1 MKWKLLE
8 SDKNKKIKQSICKVY
23 TEIKEVL
30 EERTLRGVRRA
41 KERKIDRP
49 RVPTNESMKTYGKA
63 YQHKVSE
70 N

>member
-8 SDKNKKIKQSICKVY
+8 SNKKIKQSICKVY

-30 EERTLRGVRRA
+30 EERALRGVNRP

-49 RVPTNESMKTYGKA
+49 
-63 YQHKVSE
+63 
-70 N
+70 